1 MRMSGGAKLGALTFD
16 ASWSLWA
23 VGVEWAIALPG
34 VVWLDT
40 QSREQTPVLRSANQ
54 EALL

>member
-1 MRMSGGAKLGALTFD
+1 MSGGAKLGALTFD